1 MTAALDL
8 DITTMTIHTAPT
20 LDLTPDPP
28 IRARTTTLGYESCD
42 RRPLR
47 SPVPDPDSCSPDD
60 LLDYC
65 ANCRTHVD
73 MRYDMT
79 DELKL
84 AIISLVERQAIK
96 LDACEDEVRAATNQ
110 LAVQQGI
117 GAALEER
124 ATLCGQSAIV
134 AHNEFAQE
142 RVLRIAAQQDLE
154 DMRQTAI
161 RRGRELADMTRIAN
175 ELRAAL
181 HGIEP

>member
-8 DITTMTIHTAPT
+8 DLTTMTIHTAPT

-47 SPVPDPDSCSPDD
+47 SPVPDPDNCSPDD

-84 AIISLVERQAIK
+84 AIISLVERQAVK
-96 LDACEDEVRAATNQ
+96 LDARNDEIQALTRALVVLQGTSATLEAAFQRNDKALAATTVE
-110 LAVQQGI
+110 LY
-117 GAALEER
+117 EER
-124 ATLCGQSAIV
+124 IL
-134 AHNEFAQE
+134 
-142 RVLRIAAQQDLE
+142 RVAAQQDLE
-154 DMRQTAI
+154 DMRQVAI
-161 RRGRELADMTRIAN
+161 RRGRELAEMM
-175 ELRAAL
+175 RAVK
-181 HGIEP
+181 P

>member
-1 MTAALDL
+1 MSAALDL
-8 DITTMTIHTAPT
+8 DLTTMTIHTAPT

-47 SPVPDPDSCSPDD
+47 SPVPDPDNCSPDD

-96 LDACEDEVRAATNQ
+96 LDARDDEIKALSRAMAVLQGTSGTLEKAFQRNDKALAATTVE
-110 LAVQQGI
+110 LY
-117 GAALEER
+117 EER
-124 ATLCGQSAIV
+124 IL
-134 AHNEFAQE
+134 
-142 RVLRIAAQQDLE
+142 RVAAQQDLE
-154 DMRQTAI
+154 DMRAVAI
-161 RRGRELADMTRIAN
+161 QRGHERDDATRKVT
-175 ELRAAL
+175 
-181 HGIEP
+181 P